1 VGCEEYREALSARLD
16 GEDEP
21 IPAADTDGHLRRCAA
36 CRQRLHDATAVTR
49 MVRLQPVA
57 ATPRVDVAVVV
68 SAVRPRGR
76 RLAGVLRVALGAL
89 GAAQFVLGM
98 LQIARN
104 SAVDHDHN
112 TIVAAGATP
121 GHLWHE
127 SAAWNVAVG
136 AGFAWSAWRRTR
148 PTGTLPMLTA
158 FVGLLVLLSA
168 NDVFAGR
175 VEQIR
180 LLSHGFLLAGYAI
193 VLALCHPRLDPG
205 RPPRQGQRGHRWRR
219 RVLDLDA
226 TEPAPPS
233 LRLIQGQARTRFSDR
248 RAA

>member
-1 VGCEEYREALSARLD
+1 
-16 GEDEP
+16 
-21 IPAADTDGHLRRCAA
+21 
-36 CRQRLHDATAVTR
+36 
-49 MVRLQPVA
+49 MVRVQPVA
-57 ATPRVDVAVVV
+57 VTPQVDPA
-68 SAVRPRGR
+68 SLLAAVRPRGS
-76 RLAGVLRVALGAL
+76 RLAAALRVALGAL
-89 GAAQFVLGM
+89 GAAQFLLGM

-104 SAVDHDHN
+104 SAVEHAHD
-112 TIVAAGATP
+112 TVVAAGATP

-136 AGFAWSAWRRTR
+136 AGFAWIAWRRTR

-158 FVGLLVLLSA
+158 FVALLVLLSA

-193 VLALCHPRLDPG
+193 VVALCHPRLDPG
-205 RPPRQGQRGHRWRR
+205 RPPQHGQRGQRWRR

-226 TEPAPPS
+226 TQPTTPPP
-233 LRLIQGQARTRFSDR
+233 LRLIQGQARIHPSGGRK
-248 RAA
+248 AA

>member
-1 VGCEEYREALSARLD
+1 MSLVLG
-16 GEDEP
+16 
-21 IPAADTDGHLRRCAA
+21 
-36 CRQRLHDATAVTR
+36 
-49 MVRLQPVA
+49 
-57 ATPRVDVAVVV
+57 
-68 SAVRPRGR
+68 VRPRGS
-76 RLAGVLRVALGAL
+76 RLSTVLRFALGAL
-89 GAAQFVLGM
+89 GVAQFVLGM

-104 SAVDHDHN
+104 AAVEHAHD
-112 TIVAAGATP
+112 TVVAAGATP

-136 AGFAWSAWRRTR
+136 AGFAWIAWRRTR

-158 FVGLLVLLSA
+158 FVALLVMLSA
-168 NDVFAGR
+168 SDVFAGR

-205 RPPRQGQRGHRWRR
+205 RPPQHGRRGPRWRR

-226 TEPAPPS
+226 TQQATPPP
-233 LRLIQGQARTRFSDR
+233 LRLIQGQARVRSMGR
-248 RAA
+248 KAA

>member
-1 VGCEEYREALSARLD
+1 MARVQPL
-16 GEDEP
+16 
-21 IPAADTDGHLRRCAA
+21 ADA
-36 CRQRLHDATAVTR
+36 
-49 MVRLQPVA
+49 
-57 ATPRVDVAVVV
+57 PRVDA
-68 SAVRPRGR
+68 SSLILAVRPRGS
-76 RLAGVLRVALGAL
+76 RLSTVLRVALGAL
-89 GAAQFVLGM
+89 GLAQFVLGM

-104 SAVDHDHN
+104 AAIEHAHD
-112 TIVAAGATP
+112 TVVAAGATP

-136 AGFAWSAWRRTR
+136 AGFAWIAWRRTR

-158 FVGLLVLLSA
+158 FVALLVMLSA
-168 NDVFAGR
+168 SDVFAGR

-205 RPPRQGQRGHRWRR
+205 RPPQHGQRGSRWRR

-226 TEPAPPS
+226 TQQATPPP
-233 LRLIQGQARTRFSDR
+233 LRLIQGQARVRSAGR
-248 RAA
+248 KAA